1 MGRSL
6 FKKLFYQ
13 LLRIRLVEEKIAEEY
28 AKQEMR
34 CPVHFCIGHEA
45 IPVGVCANLKKEDF
59 VFSNHRSHGHY
70 LAHGGK
76 LAEMIAEIYG
86 KKTGCSRG
94 RGGSQHLIDLSVN
107 FLGATPIVGGTIP
120 VATGCAFASCLKKEK
135 AVTAVF
141 FGDAA
146 TEEGIFH
153 ESINFAAL
161 KKLPV
166 LFVCENN
173 FYSIFTHIRDRQPK
187 RAIASFVAAYGIFS
201 VKEDGNDVVK
211 VYKAAKKALA
221 HIRKGLGPAFLEFT
235 TYRFR
240 EHCGPNYETVGISRP
255 MDELAEWKKRDP
267 VKQMEKKLLS
277 GGKLDSK
284 EIEKMKK
291 EITREIDRA
300 FAFAKK
306 SPYLE
311 EEPDERQVYAKD
323 IARI

>member
-1 MGRSL
+1 MD
-6 FKKLFYQ
+6 KLQTLKNLYYQ
-13 LLRIRLVEEKIAEEY
+13 LLRIRLVEERIAEEY

-94 RGGSQHLIDLSVN
+94 RGGSQHLIDLSAN

-201 VKEDGNDVVK
+201 VKEDGNDVVG

-221 HIRKGLGPAFLEFT
+221 HIRKGSGPAFLEFT

-240 EHCGPNYETVGISRP
+240 EHCGPNYEEEGGRP
-255 MDELAEWKKRDP
+255 KEEFERWRKRDP
-267 VKQMEKKLLS
+267 VERMEKKMLKE
-277 GGKLDSK
+277 KLINVK
-284 EIEKMKK
+284 EIEKMKEK
-291 EITREIDRA
+291 IEREIDKA
-300 FAFAKK
+300 FAFAEK

-311 EEPDERQVYAKD
+311 EKPEETNVYVT
-323 IARI
+323 